1 MLLVTGLEGL
11 FYKKPQPGVRKRMSN
26 SDLLALA
33 VSVAASP
40 PHPAPDSIFRRLLL
54 PASEALHRRT
64 RTGLICFCLW
74 ACSHAAEISRGWV
87 LLEAAAPYTP
97 ATLPGPSRKGAPNVL
112 LGSRTRWVAK
122 LLCELTHIA
131 SSLQASVSSHV
142 KDTIYLVK
150 LLAL

>member
-11 FYKKPQPGVRKRMSN
+11 LYNKPQPGVRKGVSY

-64 RTGLICFCLW
+64 RMGLICFCLGP
-74 ACSHAAEISRGWV
+74 CSHASKISRGWV
-87 LLEAAAPYTP
+87 LLEKAAPYTP

-112 LGSRTRWVAK
+112 LGSHTRSVAK
-122 LLCELTHIA
+122 LPYDLTHIA
-131 SSLQASVSSHV
+131 SSLQATVSSYV